1 MASANVRWPFYSSP
15 FSAIYALSSIKKVSF
30 TPLSLASIS
39 MLKIPSPFEATNVS
53 QTLFSGYQCGLLP
66 KEEPFKTKVELPL
79 ISSYVYLIH
88 SLLRMYEL

>member
-15 FSAIYALSSIKKVSF
+15 FHSSVGKVSLHHF
-30 TPLSLASIS
+30 YERYFDSNFSINVEAAGASR
-39 MLKIPSPFEATNVS
+39 
-53 QTLFSGYQCGLLP
+53 GYHCGLLP